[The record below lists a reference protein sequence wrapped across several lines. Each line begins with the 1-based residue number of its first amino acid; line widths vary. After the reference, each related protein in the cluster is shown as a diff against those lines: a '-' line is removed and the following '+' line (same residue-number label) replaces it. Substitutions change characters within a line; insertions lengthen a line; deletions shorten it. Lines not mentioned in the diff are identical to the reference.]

1 MTEVGGELSDSEAF
15 TVTIVD
21 AIEGSVV
28 DAPVSGAL
36 VFVDLDG
43 DRELGEGEP
52 STATSGNGGYTLSYP
67 DINPDIADTLE
78 AAGTLELWRLGV
90 LTVRLASN

>member
-1 MTEVGGELSDSEAF
+1 M
-15 TVTIVD
+15 TIVD

-43 DRELGEGEP
+43 DRE
-52 STATSGNGGYTLSYP
+52 
-67 DINPDIADTLE
+67 
-78 AAGTLELWRLGV
+78 
-90 LTVRLASN
+90 